1 MVVQIFVF
9 AKTTFV
15 IMEMVLQVHIKIIIE
30 NQVMHAKKAVKF
42 AIQVLLEVEQLVA
55 NMEPM
60 PALQRNLVSLFSFS
74 ILFTFEAKLLVL
86 Y

>member
-15 IMEMVLQVHIKIIIE
+15 IMEMVLQVHIRIIIE

-42 AIQVLLEVEQLVA
+42 AIQVLLEVEQFVV

-60 PALQRNLVSLFSFS
+60 HALQRNLVSLFSFS
-74 ILFTFEAKLLVL
+74 ILLTFETQLLML

>member
-30 NQVMHAKKAVKF
+30 NQVMHTKKAVKF

-74 ILFTFEAKLLVL
+74 ILFTFETQLLVL

>member
-9 AKTTFV
+9 AKTIYV
-15 IMEMVLQVHIKIIIE
+15 IMEMVLQVHIKMIE
-30 NQVMHAKKAVKF
+30 SQVTHAKKAVKF
-42 AIQVLLEVEQLVA
+42 AIQVLLEVEQFVA

-74 ILFTFEAKLLVL
+74 ILFTFETQLLVL

>member
-42 AIQVLLEVEQLVA
+42 VIQVLLEVEQFVA

-74 ILFTFEAKLLVL
+74 ILFTFETKLLVL